1 MDNNVGYKRRI
12 IISNTRITGIS
23 EMRDSLFVITYKAY
37 FLLGGTSL
45 VLVHNPR
52 PFIVYRLAVFR
63 S

>member
-1 MDNNVGYKRRI
+1 M
-12 IISNTRITGIS
+12 RITGIS
-23 EMRDSLFVITYKAY
+23 EMRDSLCVITYKAY

-45 VLVHNPR
+45 VLAHNPR